1 MSKIA
6 SKLRT
11 ATEYINERGTVDKGK
26 NNQAEF
32 DATAHVVPGY
42 YPDETSYYI
51 GVDVEPQWAFSA
63 SLSVQS
69 ELTQRGLLSNSFH
82 RDDFTGYPNDDTHIE
97 HDYIFHVVPIG
108 WLPDRE
114 GPKYD

>member
-1 MSKIA
+1 MSEIA
-6 SKLRT
+6 RKLRL
-11 ATEYINERGTVDKGK
+11 ATEYINERGTVGKGG

-32 DATAHVVPGY
+32 DATEYVVPGY
-42 YPDETSYYI
+42 YPDETHYYI
-51 GVDVEPQWAFSA
+51 GVDVEPQWIDTA

-69 ELTQRGLLSNSFH
+69 ELTERGLLCNSFTTEE
-82 RDDFTGYPNDDTHIE
+82 FTGYGDDETHIE

-114 GPKYD
+114 GPQYD